1 MDFLRLDQLVLD
13 GGGQGGQAPV
23 AHRHQLL
30 QPEDMLQ
37 PCS

>member
-1 MDFLRLDQLVLD
+1 
-13 GGGQGGQAPV
+13 V

-37 PCS
+37 TEHMVGSAVNHGPTIFD